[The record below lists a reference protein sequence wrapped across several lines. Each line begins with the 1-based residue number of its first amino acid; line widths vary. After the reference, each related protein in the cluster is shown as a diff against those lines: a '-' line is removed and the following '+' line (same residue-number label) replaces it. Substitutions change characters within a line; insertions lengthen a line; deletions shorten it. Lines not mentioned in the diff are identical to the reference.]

1 MQEELVENFY
11 KAVNFLKVKLD
22 KNVENFRKEYRKK
35 YRQLYVKY
43 EEERIL
49 AENFNINN
57 QIIKANE
64 KLISLN
70 ASFETLE
77 RIYDD
82 QTLLNLI
89 IEARYNSNLSN
100 NSLEKI
106 DKQKQKKFQSDEDLV
121 NLNKKKESSL
131 DNQELDFEESLLE
144 DYEDIGNFDK
154 NLNKKKESNL
164 DNQELDFEESLLED
178 YQDTDGQKNNDT
190 EYQAIDGEEDSE
202 IDFEESLLETIRI
215 SERIA
220 REREE
225 AERIAR
231 ERNIDERCVN
241 QTVEYEEN
249 KNISSNNV
257 SLSGSYSSASSDA
270 LEGCGRG
277 FGMFLYLVFTGFIL
291 IASPLLGIIFLIL
304 GFFIFKKN

>member
-11 KAVNFLKVKLD
+11 KAVNLLKVKLD

-49 AENFNINN
+49 AENLNINN

-70 ASFETLE
+70 DSFETLE

-100 NSLEKI
+100 NSLDKI
-106 DKQKQKKFQSDEDLV
+106 DNQKQKKFQSDED
-121 NLNKKKESSL
+121 
-131 DNQELDFEESLLE
+131 
-144 DYEDIGNFDK
+144 IGDFDK
-154 NLNKKKESNL
+154 NLNKKKESSL

-225 AERIAR
+225 AERITREREEAERIAR
-231 ERNIDERCVN
+231 EREEAERIAIDRNIDERCVN